1 MLASE
6 EGAMT
11 RKGIVAG
18 EPDHTG
24 LGRRSHQLQRL
35 LRRSRPSVGRHERPE
50 AADGQ
55 AELEPPGRP
64 GPILRAGLVGVT
76 LIGVGMA
83 GVGVKALVDNE
94 RFLAKAAVADGVVVS
109 VKDVVARR
117 QTGSGTNVQ
126 VVEETQLYPV
136 VRFTTARGQ
145 VVQFQAAPNSNPP
158 HHRVGGSIRL
168 LYDPANPQQVTF
180 DTWRNR
186 WGEGFI
192 LLSAGIGLVA
202 IGAAIFM
209 LLRSGRFHLWVQRI
223 VSRGSPSHR

>member
-1 MLASE
+1 
-6 EGAMT
+6 MT

-24 LGRRSHQLQRL
+24 LGWRSHQLQRL
-35 LRRSRPSVGRHERPE
+35 LRRSRPYVGRHERPE
-50 AADGQ
+50 AADGP
-55 AELEPPGRP
+55 AELELPGRP

-76 LIGVGMA
+76 LIGVGVA
-83 GVGVKALVDNE
+83 GFGVKALVDNQ
-94 RFLAKAAVADGVVVS
+94 RFLAKAAVADGVVVG
-109 VKDVVARR
+109 VKDVVERR

-126 VVEETQLYPV
+126 VVEETQLYPI

-158 HHRVGGSIRL
+158 HHRVGGSIGL

-186 WGEGFI
+186 WGAGLI
-192 LLSAGIGLVA
+192 LISAGLGLVA
-202 IGAAIFM
+202 ISAAIFM
-209 LLRSGRFHLWVQRI
+209 LLGSGRFHRWLQRI
-223 VSRGSPSHR
+223 VRRGSHSHR

>member
-1 MLASE
+1 
-6 EGAMT
+6 MT

-24 LGRRSHQLQRL
+24 LGRRSQQLQRL
-35 LRRSRPSVGRHERPE
+35 LRRFRPYVGRHERPE
-50 AADGQ
+50 ATDGQ
-55 AELEPPGRP
+55 AELELPGRP
-64 GPILRAGLVGVT
+64 GPILLTGLVGVT
-76 LIGVGMA
+76 LIGMGMA
-83 GVGVKALVDNE
+83 GFGVKALVDNE

-109 VKDVVARR
+109 VKDVVERR

-168 LYDPANPQQVTF
+168 LYDPANPRQVKF

-192 LLSAGIGLVA
+192 LISAGIGLVA
-202 IGAAIFM
+202 IYAAVFM
-209 LLRSGRFHLWVQRI
+209 LLRSGRFHLWLQQI
-223 VSRGSPSHR
+223 FSQGSRSHR